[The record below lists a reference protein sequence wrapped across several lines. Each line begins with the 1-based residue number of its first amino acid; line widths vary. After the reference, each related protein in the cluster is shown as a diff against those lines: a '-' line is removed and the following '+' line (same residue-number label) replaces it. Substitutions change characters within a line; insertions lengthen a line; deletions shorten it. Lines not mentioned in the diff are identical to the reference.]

1 MKILFYDWKR
11 FPSFYEI
18 SSRLFSNLKTEP
30 SPLLALE
37 SCRFEL
43 DLNGKVQFGKKS
55 LLVNNFNSRWYFH
68 AIKLNYAA
76 CIKLFFFN
84 SSVYSHRVPVCNTR
98 CLQQLLN
105 LLLAVI
111 FPESC
116 YFMKNHEIQAFLS
129 HINHLLKF
137 IWRGISI
144 SWRIFSS
151 GSKKRILI
159 MKLKITKFVPY
170 PCFETS

>member
-1 MKILFYDWKR
+1 M
-11 FPSFYEI
+11 
-18 SSRLFSNLKTEP
+18 NLTLTEKYN
-30 SPLLALE
+30 LE
-37 SCRFEL
+37 
-43 DLNGKVQFGKKS
+43 KKY
-55 LLVNNFNSRWYFH
+55 LLVNNFNSRWHFH

-84 SSVYSHRVPVCNTR
+84 SSVYNYRAG

-151 GSKKRILI
+151 GSKKKILI